1 MQIVLKTMHIL
12 LWIIGLFAVLISFFL
27 QNYCPAQGRLSGCF
41 LPDRNPMHKICI
53 LTLYV
58 GFCLKTR
65 MAYVIISP
73 QFPIRIPL

>member
-41 LPDRNPMHKICI
+41 LPDMDANAP
-53 LTLYV
+53 
-58 GFCLKTR
+58 
-65 MAYVIISP
+65 AA
-73 QFPIRIPL
+73 IRISTIRISQNRYLFTNFFIYLFSA

>member
-12 LWIIGLFAVLISFFL
+12 LWIIRLFAVLISFFL
-27 QNYCPAQGRLSGCF
+27 QNCCSGQGRLSGCF
-41 LPDRNPMHKICI
+41 LPDRNLLHKICI

-65 MAYVIISP
+65 IAYDIISP
-73 QFPIRIPL
+73 QFSIRIPL